1 MAVVQT
7 SEARDGVSQI
17 DMSAARRDLRFAA
30 SSAPL
35 AVHRLFRLIQIMR
48 DRSSSLLLFVIVF
61 LILFR
66 FAASAASSTQER
78 ADRFLALANSGYQ
91 ALYRV
96 NSEAQWLAVTDVTP
110 EHDAAA
116 EATGKAYAA
125 FNGNP
130 AIISE
135 ARELLTHQKE
145 LTELTTRQLKQLL
158 LNAAEGPMTNPDLV
172 AKRVAAETKQASLMN
187 GFQFKLN
194 GQKTTANQID
204 DKLEKS
210 TDLAERKAVWE
221 ASKEIGPALK
231 DNLVVLRDL
240 RNGVAKEMKY
250 PDYFALE
257 VAAYGMTTDEMLKM
271 LENWMATL
279 RPLYLQL
286 HTWTKYKLAEKYHQ
300 PVPRKI
306 PAHWINNRWAQEWP
320 GLVEAANIDK
330 YFEGR
335 KPEWIIKTAEQF
347 YTGLGFASLPQSFW
361 EKSDLYPVP
370 PDSKR
375 KKNTHA
381 SCWHIDLENDI
392 RSLQSIEPNARW
404 FFTAHHELGHGYY
417 FKAYTRP
424 EVPYLLRLGAAPGF
438 HEGVGELIA
447 LASSQVPY
455 LQSRG
460 VLPLEFDA
468 DKTAFLLDDAL
479 ARSIPF
485 IYFSC
490 GVMPHWEADIYA
502 HNLPP
507 DQWNAGWWKYVSDFQ
522 GIEPPSPRSEE
533 FCDAATKTHIND
545 NPAYYYNY
553 AFATVFKFQLHDYIA
568 RKILHQPP
576 QSCNYADNKE
586 VGAWLN
592 NILKKGGTEDWR
604 KVLKEATGEDISTRA
619 MMDYFKPLMSWLE
632 EQNKGR
638 QIGWE

>member
-1 MAVVQT
+1 MQLALQRSLQVT
-7 SEARDGVSQI
+7 SIVKRYI
-17 DMSAARRDLRFAA
+17 
-30 SSAPL
+30 SS
-35 AVHRLFRLIQIMR
+35 
-48 DRSSSLLLFVIVF
+48 
-61 LILFR
+61 ILFLLVASISPA
-66 FAASAASSTQER
+66 FAQTKSSIQER
-78 ADRFLALANSGYQ
+78 ADRFLALANAGYQ
-91 ALYRV
+91 AVYRV
-96 NSEAQWLAVTDVTP
+96 NSEAQWTAVTDVTP

-125 FNGNP
+125 FNGNA
-130 AIISE
+130 AIINE

-145 LTELTTRQLKQLL
+145 LSEITVRQLKQLL

-187 GFQFKLN
+187 GFEFKLN
-194 GQKTTANQID
+194 GQKITANQID

-231 DNLVVLRDL
+231 QNLVTLRDL

-250 PDYFALE
+250 PDYFSLQ
-257 VAAYGMTTDEMLKM
+257 VAAYGMSTDEMLKM
-271 LENWMATL
+271 LDDWMTTL

-286 HTWTKYKLAEKYHQ
+286 HTWAKYKLAEKFHQ
-300 PVPRKI
+300 PVPKKI
-306 PAHWINNRWAQEWP
+306 PAHWISNRWAQEWP
-320 GLVEAANIDK
+320 GLVEAANIEK

-347 YTGLGFASLPQSFW
+347 YTGLGFSPLPHGFW
-361 EKSDLYPVP
+361 EKSDLYPIP
-370 PDSKR
+370 TDSKR

-381 SCWHIDLENDI
+381 SCSHIDLENDI
-392 RSLQSIEPNARW
+392 RSLQSIEPNSRW

-424 EVPYLLRLGAAPGF
+424 EVPYLLRFGAAPGF
-438 HEGVGELIA
+438 HEGVGELIS

-460 VLPLEFDA
+460 VLPHEFNA
-468 DKTAFLLDDAL
+468 EKSAFLLDDAL
-479 ARSIPF
+479 ARSVPF

-490 GVMPHWEADIYA
+490 GTMPHWEADIYA
-502 HNLPP
+502 HNLPA
-507 DQWNAGWWKYVSDFQ
+507 DQWNTRWWKYVSDFQ
-522 GIEPPSPRSEE
+522 GIEPPEPRSEQ

-545 NPAYYYNY
+545 TPAYYYNY

-586 VGAWLN
+586 VGTWLN

-604 KVLKEATGEDISTRA
+604 EVLKEATSEDISTRA

-632 EQNKGR
+632 KQNKGR
-638 QIGWE
+638 QIGWD

>member
-1 MAVVQT
+1 MPRQKSLVLVFPFLLLPLKT
-7 SEARDGVSQI
+7 
-17 DMSAARRDLRFAA
+17 FAA
-30 SSAPL
+30 SP
-35 AVHRLFRLIQIMR
+35 I
-48 DRSSSLLLFVIVF
+48 
-61 LILFR
+61 
-66 FAASAASSTQER
+66 QER
-78 ADRFLALANSGYQ
+78 ADRFLAFANAGYQ

-96 NSEAQWLAVTDVTP
+96 NSEAQWVAVTDVTP

-125 FNGNP
+125 FNGNT
-130 AIISE
+130 ALITE
-135 ARELLTHQKE
+135 ARDLLTHQKE
-145 LTELTTRQLKQLL
+145 LNQVTVRQLKQLL

-187 GFQFKLN
+187 GFEFKLN
-194 GQKTTANQID
+194 GQKITANQID

-210 TDLAERKAVWE
+210 TDLGERKAVWE

-231 DNLVVLRDL
+231 QNLVTLRDL

-271 LENWMATL
+271 LEEWMTTL

-286 HTWTKYKLAEKYHQ
+286 HTWVKYKLADKFHQ
-300 PVPRKI
+300 PVPKKI
-306 PAHWINNRWAQEWP
+306 PAQWIGNRWAQEWP

-335 KPEWIIKTAEQF
+335 KPEWIIRTAEQF
-347 YTGLGFASLPQSFW
+347 YTGLGFPSLPESFW
-361 EKSDLYPVP
+361 PKSDLYPVP
-370 PDSKR
+370 PNEKR

-381 SCWHIDLENDI
+381 SCWHVDLEHDI

-404 FFTAHHELGHGYY
+404 FFTAHHELGHGHY
-417 FKAYTRP
+417 FMAYTRP
-424 EVPYLLRLGAAPGF
+424 EVPYLLRIGAAPGF
-438 HEGVGELIA
+438 HEGIGELIS
-447 LASSQVPY
+447 LASSQLPY

-460 VLPLEFDA
+460 VLPADFTA

-479 ARSIPF
+479 ARSVPF

-507 DQWNAGWWKYVSDFQ
+507 NQWNARWWKYVSDFQ
-522 GIEPPSPRSEE
+522 GVEPPSPRGEE

-576 QSCNYADNKE
+576 QSCNYADDKA
-586 VGAWLN
+586 VGTWLN

-619 MMDYFKPLMSWLE
+619 MMDYFKPLMTWLE

>member
-1 MAVVQT
+1 M
-7 SEARDGVSQI
+7 
-17 DMSAARRDLRFAA
+17 RRHNRF
-30 SSAPL
+30 S
-35 AVHRLFRLIQIMR
+35 LFL
-48 DRSSSLLLFVIVF
+48 SLLLPLSSIA
-61 LILFR
+61 
-66 FAASAASSTQER
+66 FAATKSPIQER
-78 ADRFLALANSGYQ
+78 ADRFLALANAGYQ

-96 NSEAQWLAVTDVTP
+96 NSEAQWVAVTDVTP

-125 FNGNP
+125 FNGNT
-130 AIISE
+130 AIINQTS
-135 ARELLTHQKE
+135 ELLTHEKE
-145 LTELTTRQLKQLL
+145 LSELTVRQLKQLL

-187 GFQFKLN
+187 GFEFKLN

-221 ASKEIGPALK
+221 TSKEIGPALK
-231 DNLVVLRDL
+231 ENLVKLRGL

-271 LENWMATL
+271 LEDWMATL

-286 HTWTKYKLAEKYHQ
+286 HTWAKYKLAEKFHQ
-300 PVPRKI
+300 PVPKKI
-306 PAHWINNRWAQEWP
+306 PAHWIGNRWAQEWP

-335 KPEWIIKTAEQF
+335 KPEWIVRTAEQF
-347 YTGLGFASLPQSFW
+347 YTGLGFPSLPDSFW
-361 EKSDLYPVP
+361 QKSDLYPVP
-370 PDSKR
+370 PNEKR

-381 SCWHIDLENDI
+381 SCWHVDLEHDI

-404 FFTAHHELGHGYY
+404 FFTAHHELGHGHY
-417 FKAYTRP
+417 FMAYTRP
-424 EVPYLLRLGAAPGF
+424 EVPYLLRIGAAPGF
-438 HEGVGELIA
+438 HEGVGELIS

-460 VLPLEFDA
+460 VLPNDFKA

-479 ARSIPF
+479 SRSIPF

-490 GVMPHWEADIYA
+490 GTMPHWEADIYA

-507 DQWNAGWWKYVSDFQ
+507 NEWNARWWKYVSDFQ
-522 GIEPPSPRSEE
+522 GVEPPSPRGEE

-586 VGAWLN
+586 VGTWLN
-592 NILKKGGTEDWR
+592 NILKKGATEDWR

-619 MMDYFKPLMSWLE
+619 MMDYFKPLMTWLE

>member
-1 MAVVQT
+1 MHRRLSACGLSVCFLL
-7 SEARDGVSQI
+7 VSPG
-17 DMSAARRDLRFAA
+17 LT
-30 SSAPL
+30 
-35 AVHRLFRLIQIMR
+35 
-48 DRSSSLLLFVIVF
+48 
-61 LILFR
+61 
-66 FAASAASSTQER
+66 SAASPIQDR
-78 ADRFLALANSGYQ
+78 ADQFLKLANAGYQ
-91 ALYRV
+91 ALYKV
-96 NSEAQWLAVTDVTP
+96 NSEAQWLAVTDVSDR
-110 EHDAAA
+110 HDAAA
-116 EATGKAYAA
+116 EAAGKAAAA

-130 AIISE
+130 ALINE
-135 ARELLTHQKE
+135 ARELLSHKKDLSE
-145 LTELTTRQLKQLL
+145 LTVRQLKQLL

-172 AKRVAAETKQASLMN
+172 SKRVEAETKQASLMN
-187 GFQFKLN
+187 SFVFKLD
-194 GQKTTANQID
+194 GQPITANKID
-204 DKLEKS
+204 DLLDTS
-210 TDLAERKAVWE
+210 VDLNERKKVWE

-231 DNLVVLRDL
+231 DNLLVLRDL
-240 RNGVAKEMKY
+240 RNGVAREMKY
-250 PDYFALE
+250 PDYFSLE
-257 VAAYGMTTDEMLKM
+257 VASYGMSTEEMLKM
-271 LENWMATL
+271 MDDWMATL

-300 PVPRKI
+300 PVPKKI
-306 PAHWINNRWAQEWP
+306 PAHWINNRWSQEWP
-320 GLVEAANIDK
+320 GLVDAANIDK

-335 KPEWIIKTAEQF
+335 NAEWVIKSAEQF
-347 YTGLGFASLPQSFW
+347 YTGLGFSPLPDSFW
-361 EKSDLYPVP
+361 KKSDLYPLP

-392 RSLQSIEPNARW
+392 RSLQSIEPNSKW

-424 EVPYLLRLGAAPGF
+424 EVPPLLRLGAAPGF

-460 VLPLEFDA
+460 VLPADFKA

-485 IYFSC
+485 IYFSA

-502 HNLPP
+502 RNLPP
-507 DQWNAGWWKYVSDFQ
+507 DQWNARWWKYVSDLQ
-522 GIEPPSPRSEE
+522 GIEPPAPRGEE

-576 QSCNYADNKE
+576 QACNYADNKE
-586 VGAWLN
+586 VGAWLDK
-592 NILKKGGTEDWR
+592 ILKKGGTEDWR

-619 MMDYFKPLMSWLE
+619 MADYFKPLQAWLE